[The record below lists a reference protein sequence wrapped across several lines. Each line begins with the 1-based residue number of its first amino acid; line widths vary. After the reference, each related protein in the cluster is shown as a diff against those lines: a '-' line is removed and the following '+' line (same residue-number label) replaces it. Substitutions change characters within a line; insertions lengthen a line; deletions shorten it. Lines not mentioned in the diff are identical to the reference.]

1 MYFTD
6 CRSNNIEL
14 GFLLDGSASV
24 QFYGENN
31 FQTIKDFAK
40 NLTGLFSVSNSHT
53 RVGVFVYSTNSTLVF
68 PLNQYSS
75 HNTIQQAIDTIAY
88 PGGGTF
94 TGQALNESVT
104 KLFNSSIVRAN
115 VSKILVV
122 VTDGVSTDDVTVP
135 SALLNDNGV
144 ISFVVGIGKDYDR
157 SQLTQIA
164 LAVDKHVF
172 TTEFSSFGEVAG
184 NVREAICRGD

>member
-1 MYFTD
+1 MCFTD

-14 GFLLDGSASV
+14 GFLIDGSASV

-88 PGGGTF
+88 PGDGTF
-94 TGQALNESVT
+94 TGQALNDSVT

-135 SALLNDNGV
+135 SALLNDSGV
-144 ISFVVGIGKDYDR
+144 TSFVVGIGKDYDR

-164 LAVDKHVF
+164 LGVDKHVF
-172 TTEFSSFGEVAG
+172 TTEFSLLGEIAG